1 MAIVKKLE
9 TPEGARRR
17 IQLLSP
23 ADYEPI
29 GEIECMSDEDVKAAF
44 EKAKKAQPAWAAL
57 SVRERGAYMMRA
69 LDYLVN
75 NIDEFID
82 VALKETPKTR
92 NEFLMMDVFAA
103 CDALHYYAKKS
114 EKILRPERKTLH
126 GLVGVGKKC
135 TVYYKPVGVVGV
147 ISPWNGPFIL
157 SLNPTIQALMAGNTV
172 MLKPSS
178 ATAFSGGETVKTLFE
193 AAGLP
198 EGVFNLIQGDSRTG
212 QALLEVGVNKIS
224 FTGSEGVGIHV
235 AKCCAERLIP
245 CSLELGG
252 KNAMIVCHDADLDR
266 AAAGG
271 VAGNFFNAGQYCGG
285 IERIYVVESVADAFI
300 EKVVAIASKL
310 RLNTE
315 GEFDMGALYTEAQ
328 FETVKEHV
336 EDARAKGA
344 KVLCGGQPAPNLK
357 GLYYEATVLTDVTTE
372 MRSLAEETFGPVM
385 NIIRVK
391 DEEEAL
397 RLVNDSNY
405 GLTGS
410 VWTKDVERGVEIAK
424 RIDTGS
430 VDVNDFPQTYG
441 TIEAPFGGRKASG
454 IGQVNGP
461 TGLRSYCHAQ
471 PVQVDRFGGKQTAG
485 VFPRD
490 NSQDEGFQKFIKF
503 LWGTA
508 AGRAIS
514 LMRIPW

>member
-1 MAIVKKLE
+1 
-9 TPEGARRR
+9 
-17 IQLLSP
+17 
-23 ADYEPI
+23 
-29 GEIECMSDEDVKAAF
+29 
-44 EKAKKAQPAWAAL
+44 
-57 SVRERGAYMMRA
+57 
-69 LDYLVN
+69 
-75 NIDEFID
+75 
-82 VALKETPKTR
+82 
-92 NEFLMMDVFAA
+92 
-103 CDALHYYAKKS
+103 
-114 EKILRPERKTLH
+114 
-126 GLVGVGKKC
+126 
-135 TVYYKPVGVVGV
+135 
-147 ISPWNGPFIL
+147 
-157 SLNPTIQALMAGNTV
+157 
-172 MLKPSS
+172 
-178 ATAFSGGETVKTLFE
+178 
-193 AAGLP
+193 
-198 EGVFNLIQGDSRTG
+198 
-212 QALLEVGVNKIS
+212 
-224 FTGSEGVGIHV
+224 
-235 AKCCAERLIP
+235 LIP

-271 VAGNFFNAGQYCGG
+271 IAGNFFNAGQYCGG
-285 IERIYVVESVADAFI
+285 IERIYVVESVADDFI

-336 EDARAKGA
+336 DDARAKGA

-357 GLYYEATVLTDVTTE
+357 GLYYEATVLTDVTTD

-410 VWTKDVERGVEIAK
+410 VWTKDVARGVEIAK

-461 TGLRSYCHAQ
+461 TGLRSYCHAM
-471 PVQVDRFGGKQTAG
+471 PVQVDRFGGKQTSG
-485 VFPRD
+485 IFPRD
-490 NSQDEGFQKFIKF
+490 SSQDDGFQKFIKF

-514 LMRIPW
+514 LMRMPS